1 MVKLDVMYKALLA
14 KFSQNLGL
22 KELLK
27 GTGERKLIEH
37 SFYDSFWGDGGD
49 NTGQNYLGKLLMQL
63 RGELRGGKVG
73 IPSVVYARNG
83 SSPGTKPR
91 QIVEQDASNSSSFG
105 TGGGRGDTSTPPSLG
120 DSGGGGRG
128 DTSTPPSLGDSR
140 GGGRGDTSTPPS
152 LGDSGGGG
160 RGDTSTPPSLGDSGG
175 GGQGD
180 GPTAFVNADASPSNS
195 TQQQPPNNS
204 QTLQEQPGNGSQPG
218 HFEVNPVYQQ
228 MPGTMPTSLSDQP
241 RSLGQSQQPSSDHK
255 DPSECQDEE
264 NMDWVGASMVCKY
277 LYSGVSAAN
286 HAHELLYVTVMT
298 VSCLLIVYRKTNK
311 SRHRKIGSW

>member
-1 MVKLDVMYKALLA
+1 MAFDVSRDPRVSCWRRSDWEAVKLDVMYKALLA
-14 KFSQNLGL
+14 KFSQNHGL

-120 DSGGGGRG
+120 DSGGGGRFFPGGSSVGYTGFGVTSSG
-128 DTSTPPSLGDSR
+128 DQGGIHSHSHPTSSYDRHHYQPTPVKRPQCSASGCDNPVHYEPDVGMFDYCTPKCRDEHLLPKEKSDLRDSIAKEQANLK
-140 GGGRGDTSTPPS
+140 P
-152 LGDSGGGG
+152 SGGKHIF
-160 RGDTSTPPSLGDSGG
+160 LVC
-175 GGQGD
+175 
-180 GPTAFVNADASPSNS
+180 FV
-195 TQQQPPNNS
+195 
-204 QTLQEQPGNGSQPG
+204 G
-218 HFEVNPVYQQ
+218 
-228 MPGTMPTSLSDQP
+228 
-241 RSLGQSQQPSSDHK
+241 
-255 DPSECQDEE
+255 
-264 NMDWVGASMVCKY
+264 
-277 LYSGVSAAN
+277 
-286 HAHELLYVTVMT
+286 
-298 VSCLLIVYRKTNK
+298 
-311 SRHRKIGSW
+311 